1 MSFWKAIGEFALFN
15 FFSSLFSSNSKTA
28 SFSPKQPLSDQ
39 YNYDDS
45 IDDLQG
51 QIDDLEDRYNYDE
64 DCYDEIR
71 DEIDDLRDEL
81 DDMEYDRD
89 LDEDW

>member
-1 MSFWKAIGEFALFN
+1 MSFWKVIGGFTLFN
-15 FFSSLFSSNSKTA
+15 VFSSLFSSKSKPD

-39 YNYDDS
+39 YNYDDG

-51 QIDDLEDRYNYDE
+51 QIDDLEDRCNYDE
-64 DCYDEIR
+64 DCYDEI
-71 DEIDDLRDEL
+71 DDIRDEL

-89 LDEDW
+89 FDEDW